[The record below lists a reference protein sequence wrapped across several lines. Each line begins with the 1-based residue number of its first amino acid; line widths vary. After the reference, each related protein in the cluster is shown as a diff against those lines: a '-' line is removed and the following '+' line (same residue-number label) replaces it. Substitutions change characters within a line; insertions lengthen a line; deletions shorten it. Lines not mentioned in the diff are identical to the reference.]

1 MSVNANV
8 MNPSTLRMFLGSLLA
23 LGLVDGQELKPD
35 FLGDQILDLMYPQV
49 VVVVAA
55 PEEEESMT
63 TLSIGMPNNIRMP
76 LSLANSSRWNAY
88 IEIG

>member
-1 MSVNANV
+1 MNVNANA

-23 LGLVDGQELKPD
+23 LGLVDDEELNPD
-35 FLGDQILDLMYPQV
+35 LLRDQILDLMYAQV

-63 TLSIGMPNNIRMP
+63 TLSVGMPNKIRTP

-88 IEIG
+88 IEIR

>member
-1 MSVNANV
+1 
-8 MNPSTLRMFLGSLLA
+8 MFLGSLLA
-23 LGLVDGQELKPD
+23 LGLVDGEELNPD
-35 FLGDQILDLMYPQV
+35 LLGDLDLMYAQV
-49 VVVVAA
+49 LVVVAA

-63 TLSIGMPNNIRMP
+63 TLSVGMPNNLRTP

>member
-1 MSVNANV
+1 MNVNANA

-23 LGLVDGQELKPD
+23 LGLVDGEELNPD
-35 FLGDQILDLMYPQV
+35 LLGDLDLMYAQV
-49 VVVVAA
+49 LVVVAA

-63 TLSIGMPNNIRMP
+63 TLSVGMPNNLRTP

-88 IEIG
+88 IEIR

>member
-1 MSVNANV
+1 
-8 MNPSTLRMFLGSLLA
+8 MFLGSLLA
-23 LGLVDGQELKPD
+23 LGLVDGEELNPD
-35 FLGDQILDLMYPQV
+35 LLGDLDLMYAQV

-63 TLSIGMPNNIRMP
+63 TLSVGMPNKIRTP

-88 IEIG
+88 IEIR

>member
-1 MSVNANV
+1 MNVNANA

-23 LGLVDGQELKPD
+23 LGLVDGEELNPD
-35 FLGDQILDLMYPQV
+35 LLGDLDLMYAQV
-49 VVVVAA
+49 LVVVAA

-63 TLSIGMPNNIRMP
+63 TLSVGMPNNLRTP